1 MTENKFTCSAADP
14 SNEWSTF
21 DAARW
26 LYSKAW
32 AEAKLRLMYSLVLAE
47 RETSAVRQ
55 SEMSVGN
62 GGETLDLTSIGTN

>member
-55 SEMSVGN
+55 SEMSVRN
-62 GGETLDLTSIGTN
+62 GGEPLDLTSTGTN

>member
-32 AEAKLRLMYSLVLAE
+32 AEAKLRLMYSLVPAE
-47 RETSAVRQ
+47 RGTSAVRQ

-62 GGETLDLTSIGTN
+62 GGEPLDLTSIGTN